1 MHNLAED
8 CSIIIKPA
16 DKGLNIV
23 IWDREDL
30 SEDYGQLSD
39 HTTYTDIK
47 KFNQKHMSDLTEKS
61 NRIFKGLCT
70 ENLSQKKIGNIFDLT
85 LGMLV

>member
-8 CSIIIKPA
+8 YSVIIKPA
-16 DKGLNIV
+16 DKGLYIV

-30 SEDYGQLSD
+30 SEGYRHFSD
-39 HTTYTDIK
+39 HSTYADIK

-61 NRIFKGLCT
+61 SRIFKGLCT

-85 LGMLV
+85 LRMLV